1 MRFITHSHI
10 VSHAETAVTP
20 FLFNVIFPTV
30 KRLRTLWPVILL
42 ILVAVYFLVKLL
54 SSRGET
60 ETEKVDKSSSS
71 NRPVEVFF
79 TRSGG
84 NPEKELVSFIN
95 SAREYVHVAIFELE
109 LEDVV
114 RALIDAKRRGV
125 DVRVVMD
132 DRMKRKWATKKL
144 KAEGIPV
151 VFDNRR
157 PYMHNKFVVVD
168 GRAVWSGSMNFKESS
183 VYRNDNNAFI
193 IFSPEVARNYEKEFQ
208 EMFSA
213 HLFGPESPRN
223 THCCF
228 KVSDLYLENYFA
240 PEDSIARRI
249 VEIIGNARKSVR
261 FAAFSFTDDDIGR
274 AMVDAHRRGVEVVGV
289 IEARSVK
296 NKGSE
301 YRRLRRAGIKVLKDG
316 NRYIMHNKY
325 IIVDD
330 SIVITGS
337 YNFSNSARKR
347 NDENVVIF
355 FKPWIAERYV
365 RDFQRILNE
374 AVSK

>member
-1 MRFITHSHI
+1 LPYLAQGTSAISPPFHI
-10 VSHAETAVTP
+10 
-20 FLFNVIFPTV
+20 IFPTV

-42 ILVAVYFLVKLL
+42 ILVALYFLIRLL
-54 SSRGET
+54 SGNEDAN
-60 ETEKVDKSSSS
+60 EVEKAASV

-114 RALIDAKRRGV
+114 RALIDAKHRGV
-125 DVRVVMD
+125 DVKVVMD
-132 DRMKRKWATKKL
+132 DRMKGRWAAKKL
-144 KAEGIPV
+144 RAEGVPV

-193 IFSPEVARNYEKEFQ
+193 IFSPQVAQNYEKEFQ

-213 HLFGPESPRN
+213 HLFGPESSRN

-249 VEIIGNARKSVR
+249 VEIIGNAKKNVR

-274 AMVDAHRRGVEVVGV
+274 AMVNAHRRGVEVVGV
-289 IEARSVK
+289 IEARSVR

-365 RDFQRILNE
+365 RDFQRIMRE

>member
-1 MRFITHSHI
+1 MRFIPHSPI
-10 VSHAETAVTP
+10 VSHAGTAAIP
-20 FLFNVIFPTV
+20 FLFHVIFSTV

-54 SSRGET
+54 SSRGG
-60 ETEKVDKSSSS
+60 TEKVEEVSSS

-79 TRSGG
+79 TRSGE

-125 DVRVVMD
+125 DVKVVMD
-132 DRMKRKWATKKL
+132 DRMKRKWAAKKL

-168 GRAVWSGSMNFKESS
+168 GKAVWSGSMNFKESS

-213 HLFGPESPRN
+213 RLFGPESPRN

-249 VEIIGNARKSVR
+249 VEIIGKARRSVR
-261 FAAFSFTDDDIGR
+261 FAAFAFTDDDIGR

-289 IEARSVK
+289 IEARSVR